1 LPKHMVKIRDIT
13 ISSIIILLF
22 SLVSLGTVSAEPKT
36 KNSKS
41 NSFAI
46 ESIIAD
52 RVLGSANAKITVI
65 EYASMTC
72 RHCAK
77 FHAGPFQ
84 ILKTEYIETGEVRF
98 IYRDF
103 PLDQLAL
110 AAAMMARC
118 APKERYYPI
127 VDIIFRTQ
135 KNWAKQANP
144 TDALSQIGL
153 LSGIS
158 KKSYKACVGNKEIYE
173 GVMKIR
179 NDGERK
185 FNIQSTPTIIINGKP
200 IKGHLTA
207 EKLRLTLDSVLAKS
221 KPTKR

>member
-22 SLVSLGTVSAEPKT
+22 SLVSLGTVYAEPKT

-72 RHCAK
+72 PHCAE

-84 ILKTEYIETGEVRF
+84 ILKKEYIETGKVRF

-103 PLDQLAL
+103 PLDPRAM

-135 KNWAKQANP
+135 ENWAMMVK
-144 TDALSQIGL
+144 
-153 LSGIS
+153 
-158 KKSYKACVGNKEIYE
+158 
-173 GVMKIR
+173 R
-179 NDGERK
+179 NLI
-185 FNIQSTPTIIINGKP
+185 FNQ
-200 IKGHLTA
+200 H
-207 EKLRLTLDSVLAKS
+207 LRLSLMENQ
-221 KPTKR
+221 